1 MQLLGLFAY
10 ALIAGAL
17 LPVQSGLNMQLAKN
31 LGHPLWGAL
40 ASFFV
45 GTVMLLAYAMLTGVK
60 FPSPFQ
66 MASSPYWMWIGG
78 AFGAFFVATA
88 VIVSPRLGA
97 ATSVALFV
105 AGQLVMSILLDHYGA
120 VGFPEHP
127 LNAWRILGTVLIVIG
142 VVLIRLF

>member
-1 MQLLGLFAY
+1 MELLGLLAY
-10 ALIAGAL
+10 AFIAGAL

-40 ASFFV
+40 ASFCV
-45 GTVMLLAYAMLTGVK
+45 GTLLLAVYALLTGVRL
-60 FPSPFQ
+60 PSPLQ
-66 MASSPYWMWIGG
+66 MSSSPYWMWIGG

-105 AGQLVMSILLDHYGA
+105 AGQLVMSVLLDHYGA
-120 VGFPEHP
+120 VGFPTHP
-127 LNAWRILGTVLIVIG
+127 LNIWRVLGTVLIVVG

>member
-1 MQLLGLFAY
+1 MDLFGMLAY
-10 ALIAGAL
+10 AFVAGAL

-45 GTVMLLAYAMLTGVK
+45 GTLVLAGYVVLTGVRL
-60 FPSPFQ
+60 PSLPQ
-66 MASSPYWMWIGG
+66 MASSPFWMWIGG
-78 AFGAFFVATA
+78 TFGAFFVAAA

-97 ATSVALFV
+97 GTSVALFV
-105 AGQLVMSILLDHYGA
+105 AGQLIMSVLLDHYGA

-127 LNAWRILGTVLIVIG
+127 VNVWRFLGVALIVGG
-142 VVLIRLF
+142 VVLIRFF